1 MAYRVG
7 THLKIERRHMNTPN
21 RITIT
26 RFFFAFLI
34 IIIFCLSFLPNSSD
48 FAPLLGTTNF
58 SWIDLVC
65 AVIFIL
71 GSITDAVDGHI
82 ARSRNLITNFG
93 KFMDPLADKFLVD
106 SSLIL
111 LTTRMTSDC
120 HFYLYPIMTVLFIGR
135 DLAVDGLR
143 MVATAQ
149 GKVLAANIY
158 GKIKT
163 VLQMIVIP
171 IIFLNGFPFNYFDLN
186 GLGSFEYTYV
196 ITNVLAA
203 LALLASLVSGFI
215 YFKQNIDVLK
225 EGK

>member
-1 MAYRVG
+1 
-7 THLKIERRHMNTPN
+7 MNTPN

-26 RFFFAFLI
+26 RFFFAFVI
-34 IIIFCLSFLPNSSD
+34 IIIFCLSFLPNSSQ
-48 FAPLLGTTNF
+48 FAPVLGTTGF
-58 SWIDLVC
+58 TWIDLVC
-65 AVIFIL
+65 AAVFIL

-111 LTTRMTSDC
+111 LTTRITTEG

-143 MVATAQ
+143 MVATSQ

-171 IIFLNGFPFNYFDLN
+171 IIFLNGFPFNYFDMN
-186 GLGSFEYTYV
+186 GLGNFEYTYV

-203 LALLASLVSGFI
+203 LALLASLVSGII
-215 YFKQNIDVLK
+215 YFKQNIEVLK
-225 EGK
+225 DGK

>member
-1 MAYRVG
+1 
-7 THLKIERRHMNTPN
+7 MNIPN
-21 RITIT
+21 RITLT

-34 IIIFCLSFLPNSSD
+34 IILYCLSFLPNASS
-48 FAPLLGTTNF
+48 FAPELGTTGFN
-58 SWIDLVC
+58 WIDLTC
-65 AVIFIL
+65 ACIFIFA
-71 GSITDAVDGHI
+71 SITDAIDGHI

-111 LTTRMTSDC
+111 LTTKMTISGE
-120 HFYLYPIMTVLFIGR
+120 FYLFPLLTVLFIGR

-143 MVATAQ
+143 MVATSQ

-163 VLQMIVIP
+163 VLEMVVIP

-186 GLGSFEYTYV
+186 GKGEFEYTYI
-196 ITNVLAA
+196 ITNVLAL
-203 LALLASLVSGFI
+203 LALLASLISGFI
-215 YFKQNIDVLK
+215 YFKQNRDVLK
-225 EGK
+225 EKK

>member
-1 MAYRVG
+1 
-7 THLKIERRHMNTPN
+7 MNTPN

-26 RFFFAFLI
+26 RFFFAFVI
-34 IIIFCLSFLPNSSD
+34 IIIFCLSFLPNSSQ
-48 FAPLLGTTNF
+48 FAPVLGTTGF
-58 SWIDLVC
+58 TWIDLVC
-65 AVIFIL
+65 AAVFIL

-111 LTTRMTSDC
+111 LTTRITTEG

-143 MVATAQ
+143 MVATSQ

-171 IIFLNGFPFNYFDLN
+171 IIFLNGFPFNYFDMN
-186 GLGSFEYTYV
+186 GLGNFEYTYV

-203 LALLASLVSGFI
+203 LALLASLVSGII
-215 YFKQNIDVLK
+215 YFKQNIEVLK

>member
-1 MAYRVG
+1 
-7 THLKIERRHMNTPN
+7 MNTPN

-26 RFFFAFLI
+26 RFFFAFVI
-34 IIIFCLSFLPNSSD
+34 IIIFCLSFLPNSSQ
-48 FAPLLGTTNF
+48 FAPVLGTTGF
-58 SWIDLVC
+58 TWIDLVC
-65 AVIFIL
+65 ATVFIL

-111 LTTRMTSDC
+111 LTTRITTEG

-143 MVATAQ
+143 MVATSQ

-171 IIFLNGFPFNYFDLN
+171 IIFLNGFPFNYFDMN
-186 GLGSFEYTYV
+186 GLGNFEYTYV

-203 LALLASLVSGFI
+203 LALLASLVSGII
-215 YFKQNIDVLK
+215 YFKQNIEVLK
-225 EGK
+225 DGK